1 MHKYIARLLV
11 AVAASVALSTV
22 GVTGAGA
29 SRAAPE
35 ASLAPKTDFG
45 GASQGPS
52 SPGSKLWVARY
63 DGSGNGSEAHAVAVS
78 PTGATVFVTGQ
89 SYGTN
94 SGYDYA
100 TVAYNAATG
109 ARLWVA
115 RYNGPAHNPNLALD
129 ADMAYSV
136 GVSPDGG
143 TVFVTGQSYGTNS
156 GYDYATVAYNA
167 ETGARLWVARYN
179 GPGNSSDIA
188 NAMVVSPTGETV
200 FVTGLSLGATSG
212 YGYATVAYNAAT
224 GAQQWVARY
233 NGRGNGAQSLAVSPH
248 GDTVFVTGYSLQT
261 SSDDSYA
268 TIAYNAATGAQQWVA
283 RYNGPGNSSDI
294 ANAIV
299 VSPAGGT
306 VYVTGQSYTTS
317 SGDDYATV
325 AYNAATGAQQWVA
338 RYNGPG
344 NGQDIAYSVVVSPAG
359 GTVYVT
365 GASAG
370 YISGDDYATIAYNAA
385 TGAQQWLARYNG
397 PGNGQDIASSVA
409 VSPTGAT
416 VYVTGRSDGT
426 SSSSDYATVAYN
438 AATGA
443 QQWVARYNGPGN
455 GKDAASAVAVSPTG
469 GTVFVTGYSLGND
482 LTYDYATV
490 AYHG

>member
-115 RYNGPAHNPNLALD
+115 RYNGP
-129 ADMAYSV
+129 
-136 GVSPDGG
+136 
-143 TVFVTGQSYGTNS
+143 
-156 GYDYATVAYNA
+156 
-167 ETGARLWVARYN
+167 
-179 GPGNSSDIA
+179 GNSSDIA

-248 GDTVFVTGYSLQT
+248 GDTVFVTGYSLQA

-283 RYNGPGNSSDI
+283 RYNGPG
-294 ANAIV
+294 
-299 VSPAGGT
+299 
-306 VYVTGQSYTTS
+306 
-317 SGDDYATV
+317 
-325 AYNAATGAQQWVA
+325 
-338 RYNGPG
+338 
-344 NGQDIAYSVVVSPAG
+344 
-359 GTVYVT
+359 
-365 GASAG
+365 
-370 YISGDDYATIAYNAA
+370 
-385 TGAQQWLARYNG
+385 
-397 PGNGQDIASSVA
+397 
-409 VSPTGAT
+409 
-416 VYVTGRSDGT
+416 
-426 SSSSDYATVAYN
+426 
-438 AATGA
+438 
-443 QQWVARYNGPGN
+443 
-455 GKDAASAVAVSPTG
+455 
-469 GTVFVTGYSLGND
+469 
-482 LTYDYATV
+482 
-490 AYHG
+490 